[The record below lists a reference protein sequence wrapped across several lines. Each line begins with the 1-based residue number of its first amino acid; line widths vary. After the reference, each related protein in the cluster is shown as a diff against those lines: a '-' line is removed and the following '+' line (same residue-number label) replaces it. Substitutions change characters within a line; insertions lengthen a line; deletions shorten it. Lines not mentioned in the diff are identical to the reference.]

1 MREKERHWQ
10 GKRKRDRVKGRK
22 REREC
27 VRERVLVRERAKG
40 ERESVC
46 ACVSYTVK
54 SFLFLKLQ

>member
-1 MREKERHWQ
+1 M
-10 GKRKRDRVKGRK
+10 KGRK

-40 ERESVC
+40 EREREC
-46 ACVSYTVK
+46 ACESYTVK